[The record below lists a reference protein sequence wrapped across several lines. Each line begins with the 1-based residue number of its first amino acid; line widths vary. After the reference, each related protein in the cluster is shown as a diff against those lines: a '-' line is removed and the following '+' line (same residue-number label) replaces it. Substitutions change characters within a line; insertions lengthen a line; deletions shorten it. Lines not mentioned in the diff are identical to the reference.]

1 MAELPVSESRFASRG
16 KTAVGRLFV
25 LELNAGRI
33 SFDEYRM
40 APTDCSP
47 TGVAKA
53 MKDKQHE
60 ER

>member
-33 SFDEYRM
+33 SFDERM
-40 APTDCSP
+40 APTNCSRK
-47 TGVAKA
+47 GVAEA

-60 ER
+60 QR

>member
-16 KTAVGRLFV
+16 KTAVHRLFV

-33 SFDEYRM
+33 SFDR
-40 APTDCSP
+40 SRK
-47 TGVAKA
+47 GVAEA

-60 ER
+60 QR